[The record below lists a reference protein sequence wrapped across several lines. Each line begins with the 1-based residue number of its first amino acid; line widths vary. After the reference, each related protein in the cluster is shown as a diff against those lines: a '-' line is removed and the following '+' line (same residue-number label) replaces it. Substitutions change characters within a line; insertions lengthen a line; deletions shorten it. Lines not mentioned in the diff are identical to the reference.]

1 MGADTS
7 VTKIRFPD
15 LVDDIYA
22 SISLQ
27 QEGGGPVVP
36 HSGRDVQ
43 RGLACPVHQVR
54 VRPTVQQLL
63 KGRAVHTSNDLHMGV
78 MMVEGGRI

>member
-1 MGADTS
+1 MRPDTS

-15 LVDDIYA
+15 LVDGIYA
-22 SISLQ
+22 SISLE

-54 VRPTVQQLL
+54 IPPTVQQLL

-78 MMVEGGRI
+78 VWCGGGE